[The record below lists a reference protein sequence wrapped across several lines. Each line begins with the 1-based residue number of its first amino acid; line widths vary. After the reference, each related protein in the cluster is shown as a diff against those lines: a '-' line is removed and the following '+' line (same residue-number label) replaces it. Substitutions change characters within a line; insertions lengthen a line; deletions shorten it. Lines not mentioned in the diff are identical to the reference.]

1 MSWRIAFVADNSGH
15 WVTNGMRFATKEE
28 AEANVADLAMPWTM
42 VTDTAVEKCDDPV
55 NHRWVNGKLV
65 PVNPNCESCGVDL
78 KSDPPQDDEFTCW
91 CHQCNVKRT
100 AQPPTQQSLAL

>member
-1 MSWRIAFVADNSGH
+1 MTCGL
-15 WVTNGMRFATKEE
+15 RFATKEE
-28 AEANVADLAMPWTM
+28 ADAYISAMHWTL
-42 VTDTAVEKCDDPV
+42 VYETCVVETDDPV
-55 NHRWVNGKLV
+55 NYRWVNGKLV
-65 PVNPNCESCGVDL
+65 PVNPNCESCGVEL

>member
-1 MSWRIAFVADNSGH
+1 MSWRWEILTDQWMTCGL
-15 WVTNGMRFATKEE
+15 RFPTKEK
-28 AEANVADLAMPWTM
+28 AEASVFDETKGFYETRVMET
-42 VTDTAVEKCDDPV
+42 DDPV

>member
-1 MSWRIAFVADNSGH
+1 MSWKIAFVADNSGH
-15 WVTNGMRFATKEE
+15 WVTNGMRFASKEE

-42 VTDTAVEKCDDPV
+42 VTDTAVEV
-55 NHRWVNGKLV
+55 RRSRQLSLGRRQAGAGKSQLQILWRRTEKR
-65 PVNPNCESCGVDL
+65 PA
-78 KSDPPQDDEFTCW
+78 QDNEFTCW